1 MQQQL
6 VHLDFLL
13 VSERRLTCG
22 GTERRSVNI
31 GQYAVGHA
39 LAVLLPGQAIL
50 PLTLVLIPGFA
61 VDKQHGE
68 VDDIEVRQEVVKPC
82 RRQQQPLDLF
92 PPRDFFWFPSNARR
106 TRFLNQGI
114 PNHKLNVPYC
124 LLRKANSKHSQYPQE
139 LDNN

>member
-22 GTERRSVNI
+22 GTERGSVNI

-61 VDKQHGE
+61 VDEQHGE
-68 VDDIEVRQEVVKPC
+68 VDDIEVRQEVVKPTWEGPG
-82 RRQQQPLDLF
+82 QSHDEITQVIGMTNKA
-92 PPRDFFWFPSNARR
+92 PPSRNKQTLPRGSMDG
-106 TRFLNQGI
+106 L
-114 PNHKLNVPYC
+114 
-124 LLRKANSKHSQYPQE
+124 
-139 LDNN
+139 